1 MESFLSDWQTLIGSI
16 IGASTPIFFWFFVQK
31 VEKIQKRKN
40 DLILLEKILVTN
52 INTLG
57 ESYNTIKTF
66 LNGNFND
73 VLKDIDTDNASG
85 KYSASYTFFPLFI
98 CNPIDIDLTSI
109 NSGSGYLDNKLLN
122 IQKTSKDFYLGVE
135 DLRNQL
141 KDTILLHR
149 EIIFN
154 KLNPEKAQN
163 YLYKENLIR
172 FKTVVERDM
181 LSKNIKTYLELLI
194 TSLVVLRKINKVSLF
209 RWKFKFSGSFKFFK
223 TQKLFKQYININN
236 VFDRIDLMIKSDYDK
251 QYLEI
256 EEKLIK

>member
-1 MESFLSDWQTLIGSI
+1 MGSI
-16 IGASTPIFFWFFVQK
+16 IGASTPIFFWFIIEYVQK
-31 VEKIQKRKN
+31 IKKRKN
-40 DLILLEKILVTN
+40 DLILLEKIIVTN

-66 LNGNFND
+66 LNGNFNS
-73 VLKDIDTDNASG
+73 VLKDIDKDDALG

-109 NSGSGYLDNKLLN
+109 MSGSGYLDNKLLT
-122 IQKTSKDFYLGVE
+122 IQKMSKDFHLGIE
-135 DLRNQL
+135 DLRGQL
-141 KDTILLHR
+141 RDNVLLNR

-154 KLNPEKAQN
+154 KLNSEKAQN
-163 YLYKENLIR
+163 FIYKENLKG
-172 FKTVVERDM
+172 FKLVVERDM
-181 LSKNIKTYLELLI
+181 LGKNIKTYLELLV

-236 VFDRIDLMIKSDYDK
+236 VFDRIDLMIKDDYDK
-251 QYLEI
+251 QYSEI
-256 EEKLIK
+256 DKKLIK